1 MTTSLKKGK
10 IFVVGTNEV
19 ITSAAVTAILCG
31 EGREDD
37 DEHITR
43 DEIDSTPNPV
53 TWSLVTRYYKA
64 QVELHH
70 HSISVDDDDNKEDD
84 KEEEETKY
92 NCCCC
97 KCCLKIFACL
107 VSL

>member
-1 MTTSLKKGK
+1 MIYSRLFVFYLSLVLEFFLTTRSLFLFDNLLNHHNTFLPQQMTSLKKGK

-53 TWSLVTRYYKA
+53 TWSLVTRY
-64 QVELHH
+64 
-70 HSISVDDDDNKEDD
+70 
-84 KEEEETKY
+84 
-92 NCCCC
+92 
-97 KCCLKIFACL
+97 
-107 VSL
+107 